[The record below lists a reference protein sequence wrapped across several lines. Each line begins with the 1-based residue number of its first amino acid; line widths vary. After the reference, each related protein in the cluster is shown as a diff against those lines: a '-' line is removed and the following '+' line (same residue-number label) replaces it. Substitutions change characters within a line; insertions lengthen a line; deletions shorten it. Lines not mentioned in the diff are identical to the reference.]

1 MKRSFN
7 VSRVVFHPST
17 LAVFS
22 GLLGAIIGFLLNRAA
37 GGNTSQVIWI
47 ALIFAMLFSLS
58 LTAWQVYRQEKTG
71 EQWMT
76 MFQEM
81 VFQTYFLTLLA
92 DKPEISQLAQQRLG
106 QVLKTLTGEQ
116 QVSML
121 KFFSHNGLSATFIG
135 DALQGSTGLVGADLQ
150 QIELPQIQLAQANL
164 SRVNFREANLR
175 EADLSETTLYRADL
189 SGANLSHARLTGTD
203 LRGINLREANLTDAD
218 LSESRMVMERAGRD
232 ASAVQVQVGAGR
244 YRALRANLSHALLS
258 GAKLREANLV
268 GADLG
273 GANLQG
279 VDLTKANL
287 SYANLQGVDLSG
299 AILTEAVLI
308 GANLQGADLTEATL
322 TEAALIGANLQGADL
337 SGATLTWAILD
348 EADLRAATVT
358 EEQLQAVVSGKN
370 VKRKS

>member
-7 VSRVVFHPST
+7 VNRVVFHPST

-22 GLLGAIIGFLLNRAA
+22 GLLGALIGFLLNLAS
-37 GGNTSQVIWI
+37 GGKASQLLWI

-58 LTAWQVYRQEKTG
+58 LTAWQGYRQEQTG
-71 EQWMT
+71 KQWMT
-76 MFQEM
+76 MLQEM

-106 QVLKTLTGEQ
+106 QVLQTLTGDQ

-135 DALQGSTGLVGADLQ
+135 DALQGSAGLVGADLQ
-150 QIELPQIQLAQANL
+150 QIELPQIHLAQADL

-175 EADLSETTLYRADL
+175 EAHLIDATLSRADL
-189 SGANLSHARLTGTD
+189 SGANLSQASLTKAD
-203 LRGINLREANLTDAD
+203 LRGVNLRGANLTGAD
-218 LSESRMVMERAGRD
+218 LSESRMDLERAGRD
-232 ASAVQVQVGAGR
+232 ASAVQVQIGTGR

-279 VDLTKANL
+279 VDLTRAHL
-287 SYANLQGVDLSG
+287 SYTNLQGVDLSG
-299 AILTEAVLI
+299 
-308 GANLQGADLTEATL
+308 ATL

-337 SGATLTWAILD
+337 TQRGDAHLGGP
-348 EADLRAATVT
+348 R
-358 EEQLQAVVSGKN
+358 GG
-370 VKRKS
+370 